1 MVDTA
6 FPKLA
11 TRASKSVPGSK
22 GGASLALNNLRGFVI
37 FVVVA
42 FHGVS
47 AYLGSLAPQPYAFD
61 KAPYLWRAFPL
72 VDTHRWFGFD
82 LFCAWQDVCLMC
94 LMFFL
99 SALFTWPS
107 LERRGTRGFLG
118 GRLLRLGVPY
128 LFGISVILPISLY
141 PVYRATATDP
151 SFAAYVHHLFAL
163 PFWPNGPMWFLWQLL
178 ALTILAS
185 ALHAFAPRFVDF
197 IARRSADA
205 DERPV
210 RYYGA
215 LTLVAILAYVP
226 MALAFTP
233 MDWSNRGLFA
243 VQLCRPLLYTV
254 VYLAG
259 LGMGALKFERGLFAA
274 SGKLLGQWKPWA
286 VAGFAAYALWIGLM
300 AWSMHTPGMLML
312 DIAADIAFAIC
323 CITGC
328 FAAFAAALRFGA
340 FPSRILG
347 SASENAFGI
356 YVLHY
361 PFVVW
366 LQYALLSAAVFA
378 VAKGAI
384 VFAGAMVCSWALAI
398 LFRAVPFGSVLIGGE
413 RRAYA
418 TPPKLTL
425 APQFD
430 GDERPEIRLPHIAR

>member
-11 TRASKSVPGSK
+11 MRASKDVPQPKAAASV
-22 GGASLALNNLRGFVI
+22 ALNNLRGVVI
-37 FVVVA
+37 CVVVA
-42 FHGVS
+42 FHAVS

-61 KAPYLWRAFPL
+61 KAPYLWRAFPI

-82 LFCAWQDVCLMC
+82 IFCAWQDVSLMC

-107 LERRGTRGFLG
+107 LERRGTWGFLR

-128 LFGISVILPISLY
+128 LFGIAVVMPISLY
-141 PVYRATATDP
+141 PVYRQTATDP
-151 SFAAYVHHLFAL
+151 SLAAYVHHLFAL
-163 PFWPNGPMWFLWQLL
+163 PFWPDGPMWFLWQLL

-185 ALHAFAPRFVDF
+185 VLHAVAPRVIAF
-197 IARRSADA
+197 IAKRSAGA
-205 DERPV
+205 AARPV
-210 RYYGA
+210 LYYVA
-215 LTLVAILAYVP
+215 LTIAATLAYVP

-233 MDWSNRGLFA
+233 MAWTNHGLFA

-259 LGMGALKFERGLFAA
+259 LGMGALKFERGLFAPDA
-274 SGKLLGQWKPWA
+274 KLTAQWLRWLA
-286 VAGFAAYALWIGLM
+286 AGFTTYALWIGLM
-300 AWSMHTPGMLML
+300 AWSLQKPGVLAL
-312 DIAADIAFAIC
+312 DVAADISFALC

-328 FAAFAAALRFGA
+328 FAAFAAALRFGTV
-340 FPSRILG
+340 PSRVLS

-366 LQYALLSAAVFA
+366 LQYALLGVALFA
-378 VAKGAI
+378 EAKGAI
-384 VFAGAMVCSWALAI
+384 VFAGSLVCSWALAI
-398 LFRAVPFGSVLIGGE
+398 VFRAVPFGSVLIGGE
-413 RRAYA
+413 RRAFSTA
-418 TPPKLTL
+418 PKLRL
-425 APQFD
+425 PL
-430 GDERPEIRLPHIAR
+430 DEDDRPGLPHIAR